1 MKKLLSV
8 VLLVFLSLSVQAQD
22 KDYDNDIRFFM
33 EINGT
38 MGQYRDALD
47 QLNKM
52 LKEQY
57 KDAGVK
63 ASDWK
68 EIEGVGVESLTGLEN
83 DLIVVY
89 KKFFTHD
96 EIKELNKLYSKDV
109 AQKFISNVVS
119 ITNASQNASMV
130 WSRNL
135 YNRITDL
142 LHEKG
147 YTTQ

>member
-1 MKKLLSV
+1 MKKIWSV
-8 VLLVFLSLSVQAQD
+8 VLIVFLGFSLQAQD
-22 KDYDNDIRFFM
+22 RNYDNDIRFFL

-38 MGQYRDALD
+38 MGQYRDALT
-47 QLNKM
+47 QLQKI

-63 ASDWK
+63 EADWK
-68 EIEGVGVESLTGLEN
+68 EIEGVGIASLTGLEN
-83 DLIVVY
+83 DLITVY
-89 KKFFTHD
+89 KKFFTHE

-109 AQKFISNVVS
+109 AQKFISNVVN
-119 ITNASQNASMV
+119 ITNASQEASTV
-130 WSRNL
+130 WSKNL

-147 YTTQ
+147 YKSP